1 MGPRDARAYP
11 VCGSRGNLTGRA
23 QPPGQFILPAGNLGK
38 ETRSAKNATR
48 SVGNINHA
56 TAGSVNS
63 SDLESR
69 LESPSTSKLIG
80 SFLELRQRAQSL
92 GPKRVAVVV
101 ADDEVALTAAEEA
114 LQLGI
119 ASPVLIGNE
128 RNIRDKAE
136 QLKLNALLAEA
147 KFVAAEDPAGT
158 AVEMAR
164 DGNVDVLLKGHLRTD
179 ELLSAVLHKETGL
192 RTGRLLSDVLLYEDT
207 LSGRRRLVGITDGG
221 LNVLPDLEKKK
232 QILENAIEVMRSLGV
247 ERPKMAI
254 MSATEV
260 VSNSLPSTVDAQAL
274 VAMCAAGE
282 FGDVEVFGPVALDC
296 ALLRPAADAKG
307 IKHAAAGY
315 ADCMV
320 VPNIEAGN
328 LLGKAVKYLGGSQCA
343 HVVVGAKVPILIPS
357 RVESADDKVNA
368 IALGVIYATR

>member
-1 MGPRDARAYP
+1 M
-11 VCGSRGNLTGRA
+11 
-23 QPPGQFILPAGNLGK
+23 
-38 ETRSAKNATR
+38 
-48 SVGNINHA
+48 NHA

-69 LESPSTSKLIG
+69 LESPSTCKLIG

-179 ELLSAVLHKETGL
+179 ELLGAVLHKETGL

-232 QILENAIEVMRSLGV
+232 QILENAIEVMRSLGL
-247 ERPKMAI
+247 ERRKGAI
-254 MSATEV
+254 LSATEV

-296 ALLRPAADAKG
+296 ALLRSAAEAKG